1 MRQIVICIAILLGLN
16 CSTNA
21 QEAFFKESLQGIK
34 KVEIEASTY
43 MTVVAGTANEVSFQW
58 GSHCEG
64 CKKSLFEDEDEN
76 DFLHEKE
83 DNFFHEKDTSRKD
96 KAKGLKAIYAG
107 GEDNTGMG
115 MYLERD
121 GEVLRIKDLKPITQR
136 KPFTITVPSTIDL
149 HLDCGNLGSA
159 LVKGITSE
167 LEINSNVGS
176 IQLLDV
182 TGPITANSATGNI
195 DVIFSSVSQNA
206 PISISTATG
215 DVDVSL
221 PTNVKANVILKSTM
235 GTVYSNFD
243 LEKPRED
250 GLRVVGNTR
259 KIEGTLNN
267 GGVKVHLS
275 SSVGNIYLRKKE

>member
-1 MRQIVICIAILLGLN
+1 MKQLLMCIAILVGGAY
-16 CSTNA
+16 STNA

-34 KVEIEASTY
+34 KVEIEASTH
-43 MTVVAGTANEVSFQW
+43 MTVVTGTANEVSFQW

-64 CKKSLFEDEDEN
+64 CKKSLFDEEDEYHEEEN
-76 DFLHEKE
+76 DF
-83 DNFFHEKDTSRKD
+83 FHEEDTTRKD

-107 GEDNTGMG
+107 GVDNTGMG
-115 MYLERD
+115 MFLERD

-136 KPFTITVPSTIDL
+136 KPFTITVPSSIDL

-167 LEINSNVGS
+167 LEINSNVGR
-176 IQLLDV
+176 IQLIDV
-182 TGPITANSATGNI
+182 TGPITANSATGDI
-195 DVIFSSVSQNA
+195 DVVFSSVSQNA

-221 PTNVKANVILKSTM
+221 PTNVKANVTLKSTM
-235 GTVYSNFD
+235 GTVYSNFE
-243 LEKPRED
+243 LEKPRKD
-250 GLRVVGNTR
+250 GLKVVGNTR

-275 SSVGNIYLRKKE
+275 SSVGNIYLRKKQ